1 MQQKLNLQT
10 LHLTLTTPLAV
21 TLTLRQDMT
30 TELLNFF
37 YISHCDFQ
45 KLSFLWITLG
55 SNHSF
60 HLKPSLTFAVIR
72 HFQSL
77 TCNGSVIVIYFN
89 ADNSLLHV

>member
-37 YISHCDFQ
+37 TFRIATFKNCLFFVDNIRIKSFISLKAFFDLCSDPP
-45 KLSFLWITLG
+45 LS
-55 SNHSF
+55 
-60 HLKPSLTFAVIR
+60 AV
-72 HFQSL
+72 
-77 TCNGSVIVIYFN
+77 NV
-89 ADNSLLHV
+89 